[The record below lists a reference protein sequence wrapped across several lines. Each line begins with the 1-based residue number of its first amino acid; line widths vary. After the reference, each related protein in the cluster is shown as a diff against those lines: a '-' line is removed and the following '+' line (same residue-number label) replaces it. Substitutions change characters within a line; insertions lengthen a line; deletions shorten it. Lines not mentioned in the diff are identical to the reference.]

1 MSKILL
7 EITSPAA
14 GESYD
19 VFVPDNMQI
28 GELISLLGTVFTQ
41 TSNGTYIF
49 SNQAV
54 LSEKNAGTVYSPNDR
69 IRDLDIKNGTKLLF
83 I

>member
-28 GELISLLGTVFTQ
+28 GELISLLGIVFTQ
-41 TSNGTYIF
+41 TSNGIYIF

-54 LSEKNAGTVYSPNDR
+54 LSEKNAGTVYNPNDR
-69 IRDLDIKNGTKLLF
+69 IRDLDIKNGTKLLL